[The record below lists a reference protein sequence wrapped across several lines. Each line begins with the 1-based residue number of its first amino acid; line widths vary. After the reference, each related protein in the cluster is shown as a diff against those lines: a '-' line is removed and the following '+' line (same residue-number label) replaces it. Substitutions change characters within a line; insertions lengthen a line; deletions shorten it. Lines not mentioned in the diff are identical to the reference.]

1 MKAVCVERFG
11 DPEVMAISEVPAL
24 VASSHQILVEV
35 KAAGVNPVDA
45 YIRSGNY
52 PVPLPLPYTPGIDG
66 AGIVKAVGRGAGNIR
81 SGDRVYIAGSLSGTY
96 AQEALCAQDQLYPL
110 SPHLDFNQGAG
121 IYVPY
126 TTAYE
131 ALFFKANPQ
140 KGETLLVH
148 GASGGVGIASVQ
160 LAAAAGLRVLGTAG
174 SQKGRELVIQ
184 QGAQHVYDHHAPDYR
199 EAILRDTGGKG
210 IDIILEML
218 ANVNLGEDLKLLAP
232 GGRVVVIGSRGTV
245 EIDPRDLMARDAR
258 IFAVA
263 VLRIS
268 SEEKTRI
275 QDRLREGFEK
285 GELTPIIGAVLPLQ
299 EAPQAHR
306 QIMERPAYGKIVL
319 MP

>member
-1 MKAVCVERFG
+1 MKAVRVERFG
-11 DPEVMAISEVPAL
+11 GPEVMAISEVPAL
-24 VASSHQILVEV
+24 VSSSHQAVVEV
-35 KAAGVNPVDA
+35 KAAGVNPVDT

-52 PVPLPLPYTPGIDG
+52 PVNLSLPYTPGIDG
-66 AGIVKAVGRGAGNIR
+66 AGIVKAVGRGAGGIR
-81 SGDRVYIAGSLSGTY
+81 VGDRVYIAESISGTY
-96 AQEALCAQDQLYPL
+96 AQEALCAQDQIYPL
-110 SPHLDFNQGAG
+110 PPNLDFNQGAG

-131 ALFFKANPQ
+131 ALFLKADPQ

-148 GASGGVGIASVQ
+148 GASGGVGIAAVQ
-160 LAAAAGLRVLGTAG
+160 LAVAFGLRVLGTAG
-174 SQKGRELVIQ
+174 SLEGRELVIQ

-199 EAILRDTGGKG
+199 EAILKDTDGQGV
-210 IDIILEML
+210 DVILEML
-218 ANVNLGEDLKLLAP
+218 ANVNLGEDLKLLAH

-245 EIDPRDLMARDAR
+245 EINPRDLMARDAR
-258 IFAVA
+258 IFAAA

-268 SEEKTRI
+268 LEEKTRI